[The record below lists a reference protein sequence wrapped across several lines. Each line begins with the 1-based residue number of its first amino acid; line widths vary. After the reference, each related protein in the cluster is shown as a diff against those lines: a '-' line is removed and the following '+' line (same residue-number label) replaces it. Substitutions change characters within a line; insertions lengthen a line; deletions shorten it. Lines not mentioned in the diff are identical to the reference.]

1 MLMLLM
7 TMSLSSARSIVI
19 AGLFLIPGAVQ
30 ASAPATDTLAVG
42 SVTDTVHATSDPAQ
56 TYALFLP
63 SRYDASRRW
72 PLLVLMDP
80 RGRAL
85 IPLKLFQAV
94 AEHYGYIVMS
104 SYQTR
109 SDGPV
114 EPNDKAI
121 NALLADAQT
130 KYSIDPRRYYF
141 AGFSGTGR
149 LGWYYAFSVPAN
161 AAGLIE
167 VGAGLPEPGLLLR
180 ERVGNDSTASFA
192 VFLSVGATD
201 FNYEEVLALHA
212 KLKLFGI
219 RDHLQV
225 FDGGHSWPP
234 ESICTDAIN
243 WMQLQ
248 AMRDG
253 RLATD
258 RRWVDSLFSAAARHA
273 DDLATVDRYTAFL
286 LYQQLEYD
294 FAGLHDVAGVKLQV
308 ERLAGSESVKRVIS
322 RLTYLSAAEET
333 FHRREDSFFS
343 TFAKNSQRG
352 IDELRET
359 LGLDA
364 LGDRAAQKKDTLDAT
379 AAARLLSSVFVRAS
393 FYEPQRFLVMGDTLS
408 SLRLYRLAQTIHP
421 DDPALCSQ
429 RDRLYRAFA
438 ASRSVPREL
447 GCDPNQKNSGSAR

>member
-7 TMSLSSARSIVI
+7 TMPLSTARSIVI
-19 AGLFLIPGAVQ
+19 ASLFLGPGA
-30 ASAPATDTLAVG
+30 ARAIAPATDTVAVG
-42 SVTDTVHATSDPAQ
+42 SVTDTVHATSDPTQ

-63 SRYDASRRW
+63 SRYNASHRW

-85 IPLKLFQAV
+85 IPLNLFQAA
-94 AEHYGYIVMS
+94 AERYGYIVMS

-161 AAGLIE
+161 AAGLVE

-180 ERVGNDSTASFA
+180 ERVAKDSVAPFG

-201 FNYEEVLALHA
+201 FNYEEVAALHA

-225 FDGGHSWPP
+225 FNGGHSWPP
-234 ESICTDAIN
+234 ESVCTDAIT

-258 RRWVDSLFSAAARHA
+258 RRWVDSLFSAAARRA
-273 DDLATVDRYTAFL
+273 DDLVTSDRYAAFL

-294 FAGLHDVAGVKLQV
+294 FAGLHDLTGVKLQLD
-308 ERLAGSESVKRVIS
+308 RLAGTEAVTRTIS
-322 RLTYLSAAEET
+322 RLAYLTAAEET
-333 FHRREDSFFS
+333 VHRQEDSFFA
-343 TFAKNSQRG
+343 TFAEKPQQG
-352 IDELRET
+352 IDKLRES
-359 LGLDA
+359 LDLDA
-364 LGDRAAQKKDTLDAT
+364 LRDRAAQQKDSLDAT
-379 AAARLLSSVFVRAS
+379 AAARLLASVFVRAS
-393 FYEPQRFLVMGDTLS
+393 FYEPQRFLAMGDTLS
-408 SLRLYRLAQTIHP
+408 SLRLYSLAQTIHP
-421 DDPALCSQ
+421 EDTALCSE
-429 RDRLYRAFA
+429 RNRLYRAFA
-438 ASRSVPREL
+438 ASRPVPRVYA
-447 GCDPNQKNSGSAR
+447 CP

>member
-1 MLMLLM
+1 
-7 TMSLSSARSIVI
+7 MSLSSARSIVI

-167 VGAGLPEPGLLLR
+167 VGA
-180 ERVGNDSTASFA
+180 
-192 VFLSVGATD
+192 
-201 FNYEEVLALHA
+201 
-212 KLKLFGI
+212 
-219 RDHLQV
+219 
-225 FDGGHSWPP
+225 
-234 ESICTDAIN
+234 
-243 WMQLQ
+243 
-248 AMRDG
+248 
-253 RLATD
+253 
-258 RRWVDSLFSAAARHA
+258 
-273 DDLATVDRYTAFL
+273 
-286 LYQQLEYD
+286 
-294 FAGLHDVAGVKLQV
+294 
-308 ERLAGSESVKRVIS
+308 
-322 RLTYLSAAEET
+322 
-333 FHRREDSFFS
+333 
-343 TFAKNSQRG
+343 
-352 IDELRET
+352 
-359 LGLDA
+359 
-364 LGDRAAQKKDTLDAT
+364 
-379 AAARLLSSVFVRAS
+379 
-393 FYEPQRFLVMGDTLS
+393 
-408 SLRLYRLAQTIHP
+408 
-421 DDPALCSQ
+421 
-429 RDRLYRAFA
+429 
-438 ASRSVPREL
+438 
-447 GCDPNQKNSGSAR
+447 